1 MNSIVEHNGKI
12 EKKFAQLSL
21 YQKALFLCLCCER
34 QFTVY
39 ENYSKDESWA
49 NPKGFR
55 ALLDACWDWSIS
67 SGAIK
72 IFQVPKTVDFLKII
86 QGQDASGH
94 ASYPYYALDYLFEF
108 TKDKSLN
115 YKNGSRDKP
124 FSAECATNI
133 IDAYLYDGTFA
144 KVTAEN
150 DQKIFQHPLMQQE
163 INRQISDL
171 KRLSQENWT
180 KLNWAEIKLET
191 VGQNVLTL

>member
-21 YQKALFLCLCCER
+21 YQKALFLCLCCE
-34 QFTVY
+34 T
-39 ENYSKDESWA
+39 KDESWA

-72 IFQVPKTVDFLKII
+72 IFQVPKTADFLKII

-150 DQKIFQHPLMQQE
+150 DQK
-163 INRQISDL
+163 
-171 KRLSQENWT
+171 ENWS
-180 KLNWAEIKLET
+180 KLNWTEIKLET
-191 VGQNVLTL
+191 IGKNVLNL